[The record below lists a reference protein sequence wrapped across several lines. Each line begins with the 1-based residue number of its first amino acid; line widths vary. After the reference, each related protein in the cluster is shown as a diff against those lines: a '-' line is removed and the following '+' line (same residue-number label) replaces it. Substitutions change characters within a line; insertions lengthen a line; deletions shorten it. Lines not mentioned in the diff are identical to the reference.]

1 MSLGE
6 MCRCISVETTPGS
19 KFVPSQGRC
28 KFNLIENCNQFPKVI
43 IPLPPLQT
51 VSKNSSCS
59 KSSQHRY
66 SCLYFQHFPCPCLD
80 ASFLPRSH
88 FSVCAWAL
96 PAPEYSLRLG
106 ETLSFMG
113 IFVLLRSSSSYTH
126 PLDIKKKKSVLTT
139 PLMPSS
145 PGKENKF
152 PAF

>member
-1 MSLGE
+1 M
-6 MCRCISVETTPGS
+6 
-19 KFVPSQGRC
+19 
-28 KFNLIENCNQFPKVI
+28 I

-51 VSKNSSCS
+51 VSENSSCS

-126 PLDIKKKKSVLTT
+126 PLDIKKKKISAHNSIDAIFSRKRKQISSFLKVAWRTWVCL
-139 PLMPSS
+139 PASLCCLMNMFSFS
-145 PGKENKF
+145 GLQF
-152 PAF
+152 PHR